1 MMMAIFV
8 VFRTRSKQIQGT
20 RDPEYRTFFIM
31 GVAFL
36 PIGIATGN
44 AGFLA
49 MGLIFIIMGI
59 TNREKWS
66 NDRKIEG

>member
-1 MMMAIFV
+1 MLSIFV
-8 VFRTRSKQIQGT
+8 VFRTRSKQIQGK
-20 RDPEYRTFFIM
+20 RDPEYRAFFIM

-44 AGFLA
+44 AGFWA
-49 MGLIFIIMGI
+49 MGLIFLILGI

>member
-44 AGFLA
+44 AGF
-49 MGLIFIIMGI
+49 
-59 TNREKWS
+59 
-66 NDRKIEG
+66 